1 MKPLRSSPRSTTYR
15 TIRPNNHKA
24 KGSLFALVLAMAA
37 ATSAH
42 ASDART
48 EVSLTPAEIAE
59 REARKGCKI
68 KICSVFRLR
77 QSGDDVT
84 CNVEKSWRKSQ
95 LDKMVGRAGVS
106 WPWGPVK
113 CKADINL
120 PRGQMIKAMV
130 EPDFKLSLDTHTVAC
145 TVEREKEPAKVSFSF
160 KPDVT
165 FKEGKAVKAALNWG
179 KIEAPTLVKGA
190 MWTATA
196 TDNTFNVL
204 QSMVVEDINRFLGE
218 SCDEVKDELK

>member
-1 MKPLRSSPRSTTYR
+1 MKALRLPSPPGSSG
-15 TIRPNNHKA
+15 A
-24 KGSLFALVLAMAA
+24 KPAAVACIAAVTVLVAA
-37 ATSAH
+37 ATH
-42 ASDART
+42 ASDAKP
-48 EVSLTPAEIAE
+48 EPQLTLAEIAE

-77 QSGDDVT
+77 KPGDDVT

-106 WPWGPVK
+106 WPWGPVR
-113 CKADINL
+113 CKADLKL

-145 TVEREKEPAKVSFSF
+145 AVDRETEPAKVSFSL

-196 TDNTFNVL
+196 TDNRFNVL
-204 QSMVVEDINRFLGE
+204 QSMLVDDINEFLGTK
-218 SCDEVKDELK
+218 CDEVKDELK

>member
-1 MKPLRSSPRSTTYR
+1 MKPLRFTPRSTARR
-15 TIRPNNHKA
+15 TIRANNRGA
-24 KGSLFALVLAMAA
+24 KRSLSALILAMAA

-48 EVSLTPAEIAE
+48 EISLTPAEIAE

-77 QSGDDVT
+77 EPGDDVT

-120 PRGQMIKAMV
+120 PREQMIKAMV
-130 EPDFKLSLDTHTVAC
+130 EPDFKLSLSTHTVAC
-145 TVEREKEPAKVSFSF
+145 TIEREKEPAKVSFSF

-218 SCDEVKDELK
+218 SCDEVKGELK